1 MKFSVA
7 AVAAFA
13 AFAAAANTSL
23 TPEQQCASQCPEK
36 DICCKAI
43 CFKVPYPSN
52 QDAKDTTIC
61 AAKCPTDQGP
71 AAYARCQ
78 QGCIQSHFYTPGAT
92 PTAAPT
98 GSSSGE
104 STATT
109 TGSSPSN
116 TSGSE
121 TTSGSGSATSG
132 SGSSGSSPSATH
144 SGSGSTPTHTGAAVS
159 NAKVQLGSAA
169 GAVGLLLA
177 AFAL

>member
-43 CFKVPYPSN
+43 CFKVPCPSN
-52 QDAKDTTIC
+52 QDAKDTTSC

-71 AAYARCQ
+71 VAYAKCQ

-121 TTSGSGSATSG
+121 TSH

-144 SGSGSTPTHTGAAVS
+144 SGSGSTPTHSGAAVS

-169 GAVGLLLA
+169 GAVGLLVA